1 MLLESAVAA
10 LIPVVAEGLRAGASK
25 IFGNVKPL
33 TIEDQIKLDANEV
46 EKLKAL
52 ATLDNP
58 GGTPSQWVVDLRG
71 SARYVS
77 AGIVII
83 GGFGTLFMSGL
94 SETVQVLG
102 LEAANVAFGFLFGTR
117 IVASWRK

>member
-25 IFGNVKPL
+25 LFGNVKPL

-58 GGTPSQWVVDLRG
+58 GGTPSQWVIDLRG
-71 SARYVS
+71 SARYIG

-83 GGFGTLFMSGL
+83 GGFGTLFISGL
-94 SETVQVLG
+94 PETVQVLG

-117 IVASWRK
+117 IIASWRK